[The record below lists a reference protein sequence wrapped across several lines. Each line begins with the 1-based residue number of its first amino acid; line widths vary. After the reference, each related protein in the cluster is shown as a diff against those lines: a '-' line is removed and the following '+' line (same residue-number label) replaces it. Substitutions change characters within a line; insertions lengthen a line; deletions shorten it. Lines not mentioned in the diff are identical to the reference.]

1 MKIKLILLV
10 IIFFPKTH
18 SWSQT
23 SMEAKNLLEKASKQL
38 ELYDSFKLEFSY
50 NLNNRMEK
58 INQESKGNVV
68 VSGEKYKLDF
78 LGAIQLFDEKNIYTI
93 IPENE
98 EITIIKSND
107 QEEEDFVFNPT
118 KILNIYKKGYDYY
131 WDILQ
136 NIKGRSIQFV
146 KLIPT
151 TEDSDVKS
159 ILVGIETTTNHIY
172 KIIEVGLNGTITTL
186 TIKNIDVNK
195 PLPLNFFV
203 FESSDYP
210 NYFIIE

>member
-1 MKIKLILLV
+1 M
-10 IIFFPKTH
+10 
-18 SWSQT
+18 
-23 SMEAKNLLEKASKQL
+23 
-38 ELYDSFKLEFSY
+38 
-50 NLNNRMEK
+50 
-58 INQESKGNVV
+58 V
-68 VSGEKYKLDF
+68 VSGEKYKLNF

-107 QEEEDFVFNPT
+107 QEEEDFVFNPQR
-118 KILNIYKKGYDYY
+118 ILNIYKKGYDYY

-136 NIKGRSIQFV
+136 NVQGRSIQFV

-159 ILVGIETTTNHIY
+159 ILVGIETITNHIY

-186 TIKNIDVNK
+186 TIKNIDVNI

>member
-1 MKIKLILLV
+1 MKIKLLLV
-10 IIFFPKTH
+10 TLIFFLSTH

-23 SMEAKNLLEKASKQL
+23 SLEAKDLLEKASGKL
-38 ELYDSFKLEFSY
+38 DSYISFELEFSY
-50 NLNNRMEK
+50 VLNNRIEQ
-58 INQESKGNVV
+58 INQESKGKVT
-68 VSGEKYKLDF
+68 VSGDRYKLNF
-78 LGAIQLFDEKNIYTI
+78 LDAIQLFDGETIYTI
-93 IPENE
+93 VPENE
-98 EITIIKSND
+98 EITLIKPTD
-107 QEEEDFVFNPT
+107 DDEDFMFNPT
-118 KILNIYKKGYDYY
+118 NLISFYKEGYDYH

-136 NIKGRSIQFV
+136 NVQGRSIQFV